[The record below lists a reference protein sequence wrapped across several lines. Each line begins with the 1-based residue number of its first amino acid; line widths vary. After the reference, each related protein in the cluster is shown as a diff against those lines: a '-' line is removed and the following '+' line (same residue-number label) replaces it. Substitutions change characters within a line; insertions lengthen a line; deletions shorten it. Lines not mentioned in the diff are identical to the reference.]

1 MQSNNFS
8 ISQDLTLTSF
18 RGQERPVQW
27 DIHRQ
32 NWKSRSP
39 HYSGCSE
46 PKQTRGRSWCG
57 SAPQY
62 LHTCYHP
69 NYPNSGFAKRELQND
84 TRSPL
89 IQVTTTWGQEGTTN
103 LSQYPVKLWA
113 ISTMT
118 SDCTTHPS
126 RPCIFNCVPFWTSTS
141 HHSE

>member
-1 MQSNNFS
+1 
-8 ISQDLTLTSF
+8 
-18 RGQERPVQW
+18 
-27 DIHRQ
+27 
-32 NWKSRSP
+32 
-39 HYSGCSE
+39 
-46 PKQTRGRSWCG
+46 
-57 SAPQY
+57 
-62 LHTCYHP
+62 
-69 NYPNSGFAKRELQND
+69 
-84 TRSPL
+84 L